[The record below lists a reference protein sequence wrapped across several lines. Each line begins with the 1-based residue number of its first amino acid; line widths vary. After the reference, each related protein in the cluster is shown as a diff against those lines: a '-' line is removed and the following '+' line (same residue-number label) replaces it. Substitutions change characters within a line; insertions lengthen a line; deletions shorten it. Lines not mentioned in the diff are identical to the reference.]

1 MEDIQEMKAEWE
13 EAFCRVR
20 DEGNAAGR
28 ALEDELVDAAHA
40 TGEKEGELAE
50 SRARYHAAMEEE
62 KTCSKERMEEIG
74 KPKEGGMG
82 RLRTMYEERT
92 KEIKRSEEEEQ

>member
-1 MEDIQEMKAEWE
+1 MWDKG
-13 EAFCRVR
+13 
-20 DEGNAAGR
+20 DAAGR
-28 ALEDELVDAAHA
+28 ALEAELADAARA

-62 KTCSKERMEEIG
+62 KTRSKERMEELG
-74 KPKEGGMG
+74 KPKEVDLG

-92 KEIKRSEEEEQ
+92 KEIKRSKEEDQ